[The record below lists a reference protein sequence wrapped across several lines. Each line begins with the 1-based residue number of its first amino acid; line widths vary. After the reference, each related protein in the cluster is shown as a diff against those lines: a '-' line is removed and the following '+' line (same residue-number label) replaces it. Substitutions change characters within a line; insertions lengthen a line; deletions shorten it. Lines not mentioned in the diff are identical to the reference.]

1 MADATT
7 TLAAVLNM
15 GDANV
20 GFTVSDLLQGVPLLN
35 ALAAV
40 PSTHGHT
47 HKYLRETAAA
57 GAAFRAV
64 GAGVANAGGSV
75 ELTTVTLKFLDA
87 SWERDVAL
95 AKAMS
100 TGKGGVD
107 AYVSGE
113 TMRSTKAGL
122 VAIEKQVIYGD
133 QSPGSTAGF
142 AGLVD
147 AIDASMR
154 VNGTGSTAAT
164 QTSVY
169 AIRSGP
175 EAVAVVYNGDNN
187 GTIEVSEAYKVRG
200 VDGSDNPLT
209 LLRCDIDGYLG
220 FQAGNKFNIGR
231 LANIHP
237 TDGSG
242 AARLDDDKLA
252 ALLAKFPVDNKPTHW
267 AMNRDALEMLR
278 QSRTATNATGAPA
291 PTPTEAFG
299 IPIVVTDTIIS
310 TEAVV
315 SFA

>member
-95 AKAMS
+95 AKAMF
-100 TGKGGVD
+100 TGKGGVE

-154 VNGTGSTAAT
+154 VNGTGSTAVT

-187 GTIEVSEAYKVRG
+187 GTIDVSEAYKVRDE
-200 VDGSDNPLT
+200 DGSGNPLT

-220 FQAGNKFNIGR
+220 FQAGNKYNIGR
-231 LANIHP
+231 LANLHP
-237 TDGSG
+237 TDDG
-242 AARLDDDKLA
+242 AQLDDDKLA
-252 ALLAKFPVDNKPTHW
+252 ALIALFPVDNKPTHL
-267 AMNRDALEMLR
+267 AMNRAAQEMLR
-278 QSRTATNATGAPA
+278 KSRTATNATGAPA
-291 PTPTEAFG
+291 PIPMEAFG